1 MESTPSIRTYTG
13 KMFNLLEPDP
23 GVIDIKDIAH
33 ALSNQ
38 CRFTG
43 HTSTFY
49 SVAEH
54 SVNVSNVP
62 LLNTKELQLIGL
74 LHDATEAYLVDLP
87 RPIKKFTDLGA
98 IFKLHENH
106 IWEAIALHFGLPLEI
121 PEEVHEADRIV
132 LVTEKRD
139 LMRKGPDWDSY
150 GQSFLDNKG
159 GEVKPLSKV
168 IYPLALPFQSE
179 SAYLNRYYSLTEALV
194 GRD

>member
-1 MESTPSIRTYTG
+1 
-13 KMFNLLEPDP
+13 MFNLLEPNPD
-23 GVIDIKDIAH
+23 VIDIKDIAH

-54 SVNVSNVP
+54 SVNVSEVP
-62 LLNTKELQLIGL
+62 ILDTLELKLIGL

-87 RPIKKFTDLGA
+87 RPIKRFTDLGS
-98 IFKLHENH
+98 IFKKHESN
-106 IWEAIALHFGLPLEI
+106 IWEAIALHFGLPFEI
-121 PEEVHEADRIV
+121 PEVVHEADRIV

-139 LMRKGPDWDSY
+139 LMRKGLDWDLY
-150 GQSFLDNKG
+150 GQSFLDNNG
-159 GEVKPLSKV
+159 GTVEPLRKV

-179 SAYLNRYYSLTEALV
+179 NAYLARYYSLTEALV
-194 GRD
+194 GSR